1 MTSIPR
7 QFSSILIVAAL
18 GSLLNTGCAIRNKT
32 QIALGRNASIAGI
45 EAKGFVGKPIDAAVR
60 RYGPAE
66 RVVTG
71 NSIPKGTIKHGVD
84 LSGKELWI
92 FVRDKTHYTVDE
104 AVGSEV
110 GIDNQGPVIYQYYER
125 QDKVAICRVTLV
137 VDPVSRLVL
146 THEVLGNCL

>member
-1 MTSIPR
+1 MSSPR
-7 QFSSILIVAAL
+7 LFPSVLIVAAL
-18 GSLLNTGCAIRNKT
+18 AGMLNTGCAIRDKT
-32 QIALGRNASIAGI
+32 QIALGRHASIAGI
-45 EAKGFVGKPIDAAVR
+45 EAKGFIGKPIDAAVK
-60 RYGPAE
+60 RYGAPE
-66 RVVTG
+66 RILTG

-110 GIDNQGPVIYQYYER
+110 GVNNQGPVIYQYYER